1 MKKFKG
7 AQWGPEDRVEV
18 RPPPGVLLPPLRL
31 PLLGP
36 HLPHQAVGQL
46 PSPNSGGADHPLN
59 YSLSH
64 SGTWVS
70 HPGPSTSK
78 QAPFQDTQGTERP
91 T

>member
-18 RPPPGVLLPPLRL
+18 RPPPQVCFYLLCAAPCWGHTSHTR
-31 PLLGP
+31 LLG
-36 HLPHQAVGQL
+36 
-46 PSPNSGGADHPLN
+46 SCPNSGGADHPLN